1 MKENLSALIDD
12 ELYGDDLGPHLSRLK
27 EDVELRRAW
36 DTYHLI
42 GDALRG
48 HISTD
53 FSGRVAARLAQEPV
67 VLAPRPPVI
76 GRGQLV
82 RYAMSAAAG
91 VGAVAL
97 VAWTALPLMRPDAQ
111 LAANAPAAVAAAAPA
126 TVAAAAPAA
135 VPPTALAAEMEPR
148 LAAKE
153 IENYLLAHQPYSQS
167 SAMQGPAP
175 YVRSVTDERGN
186 SVK

>member
-1 MKENLSALIDD
+1 MRENLSALIDD
-12 ELYGDDLGPHLSRLK
+12 ELHGEDLDPHLSRLK
-27 EDVELRRAW
+27 EDTELRRAW

-48 HISTD
+48 HLSTD

-67 VLAPRPPVI
+67 VLAPRQRVI
-76 GRGQLV
+76 ARGQRV

-91 VGAVAL
+91 VAAVAL
-97 VAWTALPLMRPDAQ
+97 VAWTALPLMRPGVQ
-111 LAANAPAAVAAAAPA
+111 LAANAPAAAPA
-126 TVAAAAPAA
+126 VEAK
-135 VPPTALAAEMEPR
+135 PR
-148 LAAKE
+148 LAANE

-167 SAMQGPAP
+167 NAMQGPAP
-175 YVRSVTDERGN
+175 YVRTVADERGD

>member
-12 ELYGDDLGPHLSRLK
+12 ELHGEDLGPHLSRLK
-27 EDVELRRAW
+27 ENAELRRAW

-48 HISTD
+48 HLSTD

-67 VLAPRPPVI
+67 VLAPRQRVFA
-76 GRGQLV
+76 RGQRV

-91 VGAVAL
+91 VAAVVL
-97 VAWTALPLMRPDAQ
+97 VVWTAIPLMRPGLP
-111 LAANAPAAVAAAAPA
+111 LAGNAPAAVAAAAPA
-126 TVAAAAPAA
+126 VEA
-135 VPPTALAAEMEPR
+135 EPR
-148 LAAKE
+148 LAANE

-167 SAMQGPAP
+167 NAMQGPAP
-175 YVRSVTDERGN
+175 YVRTVADERGD